1 MQTEINSLQPD
12 ELILLFHQINSEL
25 RKNLIDGASW
35 EQQQERIS
43 MLSEISKEL
52 TRRKI
57 ELNENDTVK
66 QPGHQ

>member
-1 MQTEINSLQPD
+1 MQTEINSLQSD

-35 EQQQERIS
+35 DQQQEKIS

-52 TRRKI
+52 MKRKI
-57 ELNENDTVK
+57 EFSKHDTATE
-66 QPGHQ
+66 PGLQ